1 MDSISCLC
9 LVLSILPLHLLGWM
23 LYNNVIRRIEE
34 LDRRAGND
42 VRFVEE
48 RFLDIENM
56 IDALADSIGKNLDW
70 YHEPGD
76 DDFEETNT

>member
-42 VRFVEE
+42 VRFIEE

-76 DDFEETNT
+76 DDFEEQNT